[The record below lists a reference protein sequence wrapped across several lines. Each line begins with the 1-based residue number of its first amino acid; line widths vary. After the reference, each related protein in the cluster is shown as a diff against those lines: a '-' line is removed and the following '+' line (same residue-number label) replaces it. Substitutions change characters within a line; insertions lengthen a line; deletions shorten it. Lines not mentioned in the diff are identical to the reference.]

1 MEVFYVLIGTGKQ
14 NILTL
19 LYEAI
24 VLGQES
30 KGLPQK
36 HQLKKIQEEANLPS
50 IPPKKVQKEPGKEQ
64 NSLQLLGDYKVL
76 KRQNKTKQKQQEY
89 SVTTLARYYKV

>member
-50 IPPKKVQKEPGKEQ
+50 IPPKSSEGAWKGKEQ
-64 NSLQLLGDYKVL
+64 SPTP
-76 KRQNKTKQKQQEY
+76 R
-89 SVTTLARYYKV
+89 

>member
-1 MEVFYVLIGTGKQ
+1 MPSFYSPVVEVFYVLIGTGKQ

-30 KGLPQK
+30 KGL
-36 HQLKKIQEEANLPS
+36 L
-50 IPPKKVQKEPGKEQ
+50 
-64 NSLQLLGDYKVL
+64 
-76 KRQNKTKQKQQEY
+76 
-89 SVTTLARYYKV
+89 